1 MNLFLI
7 DSILTIFNIQKPF
20 SQSMHAQEDME
31 PRLSTTQF
39 MARHRKVSRQEREVS
54 AFNDILRERTSY
66 QEMVDEGFNLQER
79 SMNGNNRFGTRRSS
93 DGSSMDDED
102 EEEGSSSTASQSDCS
117 DDDGACTKNSILLD
131 KKIISMFLNTRPST
145 LDVICR
151 FMFPFC
157 YLGFVVY
164 WWLHYL
170 DKREAYHND
179 FCKDL
184 RSIDYVSVINCRK
197 FL

>member
-1 MNLFLI
+1 MEQHFGRSFDTSQGHI
-7 DSILTIFNIQKPF
+7 EQRLT
-20 SQSMHAQEDME
+20 
-31 PRLSTTQF
+31 STTHI
-39 MARHRKVSRQEREVS
+39 MAHHRKVSRHERKVN
-54 AFNDILRERTSY
+54 AFNNILREKTTY
-66 QEMVDEGFNLQER
+66 QEMVDEGFDLKER
-79 SMNGNNRFGTRRSS
+79 DVNDDNANVLGRRRSS
-93 DGSSMDDED
+93 GAFSMDEEN
-102 EEEGSSSTASQSDCS
+102 EEENSSTASTSQSDCS

-131 KKIISMFLNTRPST
+131 KKIITMFLNTRPST

-170 DKREAYHND
+170 DKRDAYHND

-184 RSIDYVSVINCRK
+184 RRIDYVDVINCRK
-197 FL
+197 YH